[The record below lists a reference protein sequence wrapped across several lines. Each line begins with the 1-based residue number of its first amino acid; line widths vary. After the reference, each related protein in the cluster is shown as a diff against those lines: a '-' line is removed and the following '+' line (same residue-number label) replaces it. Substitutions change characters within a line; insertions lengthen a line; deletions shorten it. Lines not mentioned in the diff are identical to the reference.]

1 MNPNLVKKYNKNVP
15 RYTSYPTA
23 PHFKSEFSYVQ
34 ILQNLQNLNKEE
46 AISLYIHI
54 PFCEV
59 LCLYCACNTK
69 IVSTQKPIE
78 EYLIYLKKELDILAA
93 NIPAKLKVNHLHFGG
108 GTPTSLSADNFKK
121 VFSWLNEVFDIDLT
135 GELSIEIDP
144 RVITDDKIDAF
155 VECGINRV
163 SFGVQDFDAEVQT
176 AINRIQPYDMVQ
188 KVVAKLRTKGIT
200 SINFDLIYGLPNQ
213 TVETMEETIRLTKLI
228 MPERIA
234 LYGYAHVPHIKKHQ
248 KVLEQ
253 YPMPDSSQRFA
264 IFTKAKENLEVI
276 GYKFI
281 GIDHFVLE
289 TDSLYKAYKAGNLH
303 RNFQGY
309 TTDNNK
315 TMLSVG
321 STAIS
326 QTANSYMQ
334 NAHELSAYRAYLDN
348 DKLPITRFIQL
359 NEDDVMRREIIEN
372 LLCYYQV
379 DLSTIERKY
388 GLSKGHFA
396 TELALLEPFIADNIV
411 EIDNNSIK
419 IKQECK
425 ILVRIIA
432 SYFDDYLA
440 RVQFTH
446 SSAV

>member
-1 MNPNLVKKYNKNVP
+1 MNPNLVTKYNKNVP

-23 PHFKSEFSYVQ
+23 PHFKSEFNYVQ
-34 ILQNLQNLNKEE
+34 ILEDLKSINKNEP
-46 AISLYIHI
+46 ISLYIHI

-69 IVSTQKPIE
+69 IVTTQKPIE
-78 EYLIYLKKELDILAA
+78 EYLTYLKKEIELLAA
-93 NIPAKLKVNHLHFGG
+93 NIPEKLTVNNLHFGG
-108 GTPTSLSADNFKK
+108 GTPTSLSAENFTM
-121 VFSWLNEVFDIDLT
+121 VFGWLNEVFNIDLT

-144 RVITDDKIDAF
+144 RVITEEKMDAF
-155 VECGINRV
+155 VKCGINRV
-163 SFGVQDFDAEVQT
+163 SFGVQDFDENVQS
-176 AINRIQPYDMVQ
+176 AINRVQPYDMVSS
-188 KVVAKLRTKGIT
+188 VVQKLRDRGIT

-213 TVETMEETIRLTKLI
+213 TVATMEETIRLTKTI

-234 LYGYAHVPHIKKHQ
+234 LYGYAHVPHMKKHQ

-253 YPMPDSSQRFA
+253 YPMPDSKQRYA
-264 IFTKAKENLEVI
+264 IFMKAKADLQAI
-276 GYKFI
+276 GYEFI
-281 GIDHFVLE
+281 GIDHFVLKE
-289 TDSLYKAYKAGNLH
+289 DSLYKAHEEGKMH

-309 TTDNNK
+309 TTDVNK

-321 STAIS
+321 STAIG
-326 QTANSYMQ
+326 QTATSYMQ
-334 NAHELSAYRAYLDN
+334 NAHDLPTYRKLLDEG
-348 DKLPITRFIQL
+348 KLPVTKFLEL
-359 NEDDVMRREIIEN
+359 NEDDIIRREVIEH

-388 GLSKGHFA
+388 GLKKGYFA
-396 TELALLEPFIADNIV
+396 SELAMLEPFLEDDIV
-411 EIDNNSIK
+411 EVSHNSVK
-419 IKQECK
+419 IKPECK

-432 SYFDDYLA
+432 SYFDDYLS

>member
-1 MNPNLVKKYNKNVP
+1 MNPDLVNKYNKNVP

-23 PHFKSEFSYVQ
+23 PHFKSEFNYVQ
-34 ILQNLQNLNKEE
+34 ILQNLQNLDKSEP
-46 AISLYIHI
+46 ISLYIHI

-78 EYLIYLKKELDILAA
+78 EYLIYLKKELDILAK
-93 NIPAKLKVNHLHFGG
+93 NIPEKLKVNHLHFGG

-121 VFSWLNEVFDIDLT
+121 VFNWLENVFDIDYS

-144 RVITDDKIDAF
+144 RVITDGKIDAF

-176 AINRIQPYDMVQ
+176 AINRVQPYSMVK
-188 KVVAKLRTKGIT
+188 KVVSKLRDKGIT

-213 TVETMEETIRLTKLI
+213 SVATMEQTIALTKKI

-253 YPMPDSSQRFA
+253 YPMPNSSQRFS
-264 IFTKAKENLEVI
+264 IFSKAKEELEKI

-289 TDSLYKAYKAGNLH
+289 TDSLYKAYKKGNLH

-326 QTANSYMQ
+326 QTASSYMQ
-334 NAHELSAYRAYLDN
+334 NAHELSTYRTYLDN
-348 DKLPITRFIQL
+348 DKLPITKFIEL
-359 NEDDVMRREIIEN
+359 NEDDTMRREIIEH

-388 GLSKGHFA
+388 GLKKGYFA
-396 TELALLEPFIADNIV
+396 SELAMLEPFTVDDII
-411 EIDNNSIK
+411 EINNNSIK
-419 IKQECK
+419 VKPSCK

-446 SSAV
+446 SSAI